1 MSEEIKGLIEKIRE
15 EGVMAAED
23 KARQIEEEARR
34 SAHNIVEKARN
45 EAQKIIAD
53 ANRQAAA
60 KEASTKALLQQAG
73 RDLMLSLK
81 EEIDSMLHKLIVSEV
96 REALSPDE
104 LIRIIT
110 MLVKDYSSSKAG
122 ADIIIALN
130 KTDCEKLTKGF
141 LGKLKEEARKG
152 IVLKPAEEISG
163 GFIISFDAGKSHY
176 DFTDKALAEYISLY
190 LKPQLAKI
198 LEA

>member
-1 MSEEIKGLIEKIRE
+1 MSEDIKGLIEKIRE

-34 SAHNIVEKARN
+34 SANNIIEKAGD
-45 EAQKIIAD
+45 EAQKIIRD
-53 ANRQAAA
+53 ANQQAAA

-73 RDLMLSLK
+73 RDLMLGLK
-81 EEIDSMLHKLIVSEV
+81 KEIDSMLHKLIVSEV
-96 REALSPDE
+96 AEALSPQE

-110 MLVKDYSSSKAG
+110 LLIKDYSSKGSV
-122 ADIIIALN
+122 DIIITL
-130 KTDCEKLTKGF
+130 KKSDCEKLTKGF
-141 LGKLKEEARKG
+141 LEKLKEETKKG

-176 DFTDKALAEYISLY
+176 DFTDKALAEYISSY
-190 LKPQLAKI
+190 LKPVLAKI

>member
-15 EGVMAAED
+15 EGVIAAEG

-34 SAHNIVEKARN
+34 SAANIIEKARD
-45 EAQKIIAD
+45 EAQKIVRE
-53 ANRQAAA
+53 ANQQAAA

-81 EEIDSMLHKLIVSEV
+81 KEIDSMLHKLIVSEV
-96 REALSPDE
+96 AEALSPQE
-104 LIRIIT
+104 LIRIIA
-110 MLVKDYSSSKAG
+110 LLIKDYSSKGG
-122 ADIIIALN
+122 ADIIITL
-130 KTDCEKLTKGF
+130 KKSDSEKLSRGF
-141 LGKLKEEARKG
+141 LEKLKEETKKG
-152 IVLKPAEEISG
+152 IVLKSAEEISG

-176 DFTDKALAEYISLY
+176 DFTDKALAEYISSY
-190 LKPQLAKI
+190 LKPALAKI

>member
-1 MSEEIKGLIEKIRE
+1 MSEDIKGLIEKIRE
-15 EGVMAAED
+15 EGVIAAEN

-34 SAHNIVEKARN
+34 SAHNIIEKARV

-53 ANRQAAA
+53 ANQQAAA
-60 KEASTKALLQQAG
+60 KEVSTKALLQQAG
-73 RDLMLSLK
+73 RDLMLSLRK
-81 EEIDSMLHKLIVSEV
+81 EIDSMLHKLIVSEV
-96 REALSPDE
+96 TEALSPQE

-110 MLVKDYSSSKAG
+110 LLIKDYSSKGSV
-122 ADIIIALN
+122 DIIITL
-130 KTDCEKLTKGF
+130 KKSDSEKLSKGF
-141 LGKLKEEARKG
+141 LEKLKEEAKKG
-152 IVLKPAEEISG
+152 IVLKPSEEISG